1 MNNYFLAF
9 LGAFVLFFAQ
19 SCATVSPNM
28 HIVYTNDCWNHVKVV
43 KAGDVKPTLPTACDK
58 MIALPAYQMPGNVVV
73 KTRFK
78 NDVKGQI
85 SIDYLYEIT
94 DPLVFVTG
102 AKFLLQSNAQ
112 EDDYNKENTALELA
126 ENTITDKIIKDIVR
140 GITENMDAA
149 NFNESEF
156 EANLEKEVNR
166 LARDR
171 GTVLSAFSIKVDFG
185 KQTEEAI
192 DAASA
197 FGLYKANDMEEVGK
211 EIMKANAGKPEIIIQ
226 QEKQNIDTKE

>member
-1 MNNYFLAF
+1 MNNYFLAIF
-9 LGAFVLFFAQ
+9 GAFVLFFTQ
-19 SCATVSPNM
+19 SCGTVSPNM
-28 HIVYTNDCWNHVKVV
+28 YILYTNDCWNHTTLAKS
-43 KAGDVKPTLPTACDK
+43 GDVMPQLETGCNK
-58 MIALPAYQMPGNVVV
+58 IVALPSYQMPGSVIV

-85 SIDYLYEIT
+85 SIDYLYQIT
-94 DPLVFVTG
+94 DPLIFVTN
-102 AKFLLQSNAQ
+102 AKFILQSNAQ
-112 EDDYNKENTALELA
+112 ADDYNKENTALELA

-140 GITENMDAA
+140 SITENMDAA

-197 FGLYKANDMEEVGK
+197 YGLYKANGMEKVGE

-226 QEKQNIDTKE
+226 QEKQQVDTKE